1 MQKFFAFFSET
12 PVQTHKFLHLT
23 HVPPPRFE
31 NFPLDTLNSEQKTSV
46 KKTVDRAG
54 QKPVD
59 RPVDRPV
66 NRR

>member
-1 MQKFFAFFSET
+1 M
-12 PVQTHKFLHLT
+12 QTHKFLHLT
-23 HVPPPRFE
+23 HVPPLTPFE
-31 NFPLDTLNSEQKTSV
+31 NLPLDTLNSEQKTSV

-59 RPVDRPV
+59 RPV